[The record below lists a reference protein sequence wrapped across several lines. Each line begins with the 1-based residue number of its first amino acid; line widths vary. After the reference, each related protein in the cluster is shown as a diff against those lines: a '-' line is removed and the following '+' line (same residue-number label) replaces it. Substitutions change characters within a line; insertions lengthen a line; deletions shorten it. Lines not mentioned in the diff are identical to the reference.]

1 MATISKEPSGAIRV
15 QVMLGEKRVGVRIGK
30 VSREVAKQYRQ
41 HVQNL
46 ANVRNKGVPL
56 DVATGAW
63 LNALSDEA
71 HDTLAAVGLVE
82 SRARRDVTLGQ
93 LVDAFFQNL
102 DVKAST
108 KRTYEQTRT
117 ALFETFPRSRQLASI
132 STLEGEQWATKLR
145 DSDLSAATVSRRIKT
160 ARQIF
165 ARGIRWG
172 MMTEN
177 PLAHVRAGVQT
188 NKARTRFVPRDV
200 IAKVLDACP
209 DAEWRA
215 IVALSRFGGL
225 RCPSETLALRWAD
238 VDWSGKRIRVRSR
251 KTEGHEGRD
260 ERWCPM
266 FPELVAALQDAWD
279 EAEAGDVHV
288 VTRYRGDQAN
298 LRTQLQRIIDNAAV
312 PTWPRLFHNMRAS
325 RQSELAGA
333 FPLADVCQWL
343 GNSPTVAAAH
353 YLQALDANFAA
364 ATEKPTG
371 IMPTGGR
378 GPVQN
383 PVQNGAEVTRT
394 GRKANKPLRTEGL
407 VVQSVAESGGNVRN
421 SSMTPM
427 GFEPMS
433 HP

>member
-1 MATISKEPSGAIRV
+1 
-15 QVMLGEKRVGVRIGK
+15 MLGEKRVGVRLGK
-30 VSREVAKQYRQ
+30 VSREIAKQYRV

-71 HDTLAAVGLVE
+71 HDALSGVGLVE
-82 SRARRDVTLGQ
+82 ARSRRNATIGQ
-93 LVDAFFQNL
+93 LVDAFFATL
-102 DVKAST
+102 DVKDGT
-108 KRTYEQTRT
+108 RRTYEQTKET
-117 ALFETFPRSRQLASI
+117 LYKTFPSSMPLASI
-132 STLEGEQWATKLR
+132 STLDGERWATKLR
-145 DSDLSAATVSRRIKT
+145 DSSLSAATVSKRIKT

-172 MMTEN
+172 MMSEN
-177 PLAHVRAGVQT
+177 PLAHVRAGVQI
-188 NKARTRFVPRDV
+188 NRQRARFISREV
-200 IAKVLDACP
+200 IAKVLAACP

-225 RCPSETLALRWAD
+225 RCPSETLALRWTD
-238 VDWSGKRIRVRSR
+238 VDWNEKRMRVRSR
-251 KTEGHEGRD
+251 KTEKHEGRD
-260 ERWCPM
+260 ERWCPI
-266 FPELVAALQDAWD
+266 FPELLDALRDAWED
-279 EAEAGDVHV
+279 AADGAVYV
-288 VTRYRGDQAN
+288 VERYRGDAAN
-298 LRTQLQRIIDNAAV
+298 LRTQLGRIIDRAAV
-312 PTWPRLFHNMRAS
+312 PSWPRLFHNLRAS

-343 GNSPTVAAAH
+343 GNSPTVAASH
-353 YLQALDANFAA
+353 YLQALDENFKA
-364 ATEKPTG
+364 ATVKATG
-371 IMPTGGR
+371 PMPGAVG

-383 PVQNGAEVTRT
+383 PVQNGAESTRT
-394 GRKANKPLRTEGL
+394 SQKANKPLRTEGL
-407 VVQSVAESGGNVRN
+407 AVPKLAESSGNVLK